1 MSEIMTKT
9 IQYLKDNFNNSS
21 LEEHVLEWVLD
32 RVDEYDDLET
42 IMLDGFKYLEYNDL
56 LGLIYYNEIRHF
68 FKSNRIEIDSLIY
81 EIECYQDQTFQ
92 SMYDNYRQ
100 LNRYCICLSSNQVIS
115 FAIKLCFENILF
127 KMEQA
132 IEDLEE
138 LHI

>member
-42 IMLDGFKYLEYNDL
+42 IILDGFKYLESNNL
-56 LGLIYYNEIRHF
+56 LGLIYYNEIRDF

-92 SMYDNYRQ
+92 SMYNNYKKR
-100 LNRYCICLSSNQVIS
+100 NSYCRCLSSDQVIT

-127 KMEQA
+127 RMEQA
-132 IEDLEE
+132 IEELEE

>member
-100 LNRYCICLSSNQVIS
+100 LNRYCRCLSSDLVIT

-127 KMEQA
+127 RMEQE

-138 LHI
+138 LHR